1 MAYSKQNF
9 KDGAT
14 LYAHQLNY
22 MEDGIE
28 NASNIADNSVSNTVF
43 ETSQQ
48 RQDSNISVN
57 STKITELQSQKAD
70 KVEVHSFTIQTTGWA
85 MDTAV
90 SGFANYYDISVDGMT
105 DNDVVNVMVAPV
117 SSRIAVRAQ
126 FTNTESFNGYF
137 RLRAKNIPESEISA
151 QWYIVR

>member
-14 LYAHQLNY
+14 LYAHQLNH

-117 SSRIAVRAQ
+117 SSRIAVKAQ

>member
-14 LYAHQLNY
+14 LYAHQLNH

-28 NASNIADNSVSNTVF
+28 NASNIADDSVS
-43 ETSQQ
+43 
-48 RQDSNISVN
+48 
-57 STKITELQSQKAD
+57 KITELQSQKAD

>member
-14 LYAHQLNY
+14 LYAHQLNH

-28 NASNIADNSVSNTVF
+28 NASK
-43 ETSQQ
+43 
-48 RQDSNISVN
+48 
-57 STKITELQSQKAD
+57 KITELQSQKAD

>member
-28 NASNIADNSVSNTVF
+28 NASK
-43 ETSQQ
+43 
-48 RQDSNISVN
+48 
-57 STKITELQSQKAD
+57 KITELQSQKAD

>member
-1 MAYSKQNF
+1 MTYSKQNF

-14 LYAHQLNY
+14 LYAHQLNHI
-22 MEDGIE
+22 EDGIE
-28 NASNIADNSVSNTVF
+28 SVSNIADNSVSNIVF
-43 ETSQQ
+43 KNSQQ
-48 RQDSNISVN
+48 LQDSNISAN
-57 STKITELQSQKAD
+57 STKITNLQSQKAD

-90 SGFANYYDISVDGMT
+90 SGFANYFDISVDGMT
-105 DNDVVNVMVAPV
+105 DNDIVNVMVAPV
-117 SSRIAVRAQ
+117 SSKIAVRAQ

>member
-14 LYAHQLNY
+14 LYVHQLNH

-28 NASNIADNSVSNTVF
+28 NASNIADDSVS
-43 ETSQQ
+43 
-48 RQDSNISVN
+48 
-57 STKITELQSQKAD
+57 KITELQSQKAD